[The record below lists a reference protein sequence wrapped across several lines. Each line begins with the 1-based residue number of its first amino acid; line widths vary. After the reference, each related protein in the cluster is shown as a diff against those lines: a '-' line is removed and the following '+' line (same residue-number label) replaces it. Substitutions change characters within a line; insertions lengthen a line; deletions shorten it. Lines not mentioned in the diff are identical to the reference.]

1 MKVLGI
7 MGSPR
12 SSGNTHV
19 LMKRL
24 MDGCRSQEA
33 ETEIIELAGLEIREC
48 DGCQACWKG
57 LECPK
62 GDDMLD
68 IYKMIKGS
76 DALVFGT
83 PVYWYGPTGLMKLL
97 MDRMVYFNCPENRKH
112 IRGKIGTYVIP
123 FEDLDLATARP
134 VEDFF
139 HRCFDYLE
147 LKPMKGVVVP
157 GVSAKGEVS
166 RLGAVMDGAYILGQN
181 IASIVAGKKIDQG
194 V

>member
-12 SSGNTHV
+12 RGGNTHV

-33 ETEIIELAGLEIREC
+33 KTEIIELAGLEIGEC

-68 IYKMIKGS
+68 IYEMIKSS

-83 PVYWYGPTGLMKLL
+83 P
-97 MDRMVYFNCPENRKH
+97 
-112 IRGKIGTYVIP
+112 
-123 FEDLDLATARP
+123 
-134 VEDFF
+134 
-139 HRCFDYLE
+139 
-147 LKPMKGVVVP
+147 
-157 GVSAKGEVS
+157 
-166 RLGAVMDGAYILGQN
+166 
-181 IASIVAGKKIDQG
+181 
-194 V
+194 